1 MKVNIGK
8 NTLGDNNKM
17 SVSLREYG
25 RSTHDLSY
33 AWRSPMGVGTL
44 VPFMKLLALPGD
56 TFEIDLD
63 TKVLTHPTIGPL
75 FGQFKMQLD
84 LFTCPIRLY
93 QAQLHNNALNI
104 GLDMKKVKLPKFVP
118 SYKVLEDET
127 TEGSRKSGIGS
138 LAEYLGLRYV
148 PIRDEVE
155 NANAIPYFAYYD
167 VF

>member
-63 TKVLTHPTIGPL
+63 SKILTHPTVGPL

-84 LFTCPIRLY
+84 VFTCPLRLY

-104 GLDMKKVKLPKFVP
+104 GLDMKKVKLPKFVNNFQTLEGDTAP
-118 SYKVLEDET
+118 YKK
-127 TEGSRKSGIGS
+127 SKKSGKGS
-138 LAEYLGLRYV
+138 LAEYLGLKYER
-148 PIRDEVE
+148 IS
-155 NANAIPYFAYYD
+155 
-167 VF
+167 

>member
-56 TFEIDLD
+56 TFDIDLD
-63 TKVLTHPTIGPL
+63 TKVLTHPTVGPL

-84 LFTCPIRLY
+84 VFTCPLRLY

-118 SYKVLEDET
+118 SYKVLENET
-127 TEGSRKSGIGS
+127 TEKSRKSGTGS
-138 LAEYLGLRYV
+138 LV
-148 PIRDEVE
+148 S
-155 NANAIPYFAYYD
+155 
-167 VF
+167 